1 MTTFKE
7 QVAPLGKT
15 YLLVYSTH
23 LKTLQSL
30 LESDESILTIGAQ
43 SIHGNRIF
51 AVTENRLIVV
61 KSKEHQTFK
70 RDQIQNIR
78 VKPKMLNH
86 EVSFNYNEEKYHFL
100 PEEGTKLFSP
110 LTDSKVHK

>member
-15 YLLVYSTH
+15 YVLVYHTH

-30 LESDESILTIGAQ
+30 LEANETILTIGAQ
-43 SIHGNRIF
+43 SIQGYRIF
-51 AVTENRLIVV
+51 AITENRLIVV
-61 KSKEHQTFK
+61 KGREHQVFE
-70 RDQIQNIR
+70 RDKIKNIR

-86 EVSFNYNEEKYHFL
+86 EVSFNYNEEKYHYL

-110 LTDSKVHK
+110 LTGS